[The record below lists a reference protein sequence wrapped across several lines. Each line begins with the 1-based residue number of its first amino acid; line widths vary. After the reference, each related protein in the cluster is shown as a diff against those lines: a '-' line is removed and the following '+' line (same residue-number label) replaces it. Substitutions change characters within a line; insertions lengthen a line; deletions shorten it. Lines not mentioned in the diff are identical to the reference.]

1 MAAELLGEHVLVT
14 GGAGFIGSHVVEAL
28 LERGAR
34 VVVLDNFSTGSR
46 ENLAPF
52 EGRVGFRCIE
62 ADITSSLW
70 PALFSVQQDEPID
83 RIIHLA
89 AQTSVP
95 RSLAKPIEDIQVN
108 QVATLQLL
116 EFARGAGVKKVVFAS
131 SAATYGDLE
140 AEQTREDM
148 PTVPLSP
155 YGLNK
160 LTSEGWLRTY
170 ALHFAVPTA
179 SLRFF
184 NVFGPRQDPRS
195 PYSGVISL
203 FLQRALLG
211 QDLLVFGD
219 GRQTRDF
226 VFVDDI
232 VQALL
237 LACFGPVSK
246 GEAINVGTGRA
257 ITITRL
263 VELVMSLCESQSRL
277 HYADARAGEIKH
289 SCADISLARHLL
301 GYQPT
306 IGVEEGLARTLQ
318 WMQDQMSDI

>member
-160 LTSEGWLRTY
+160 LTSEG
-170 ALHFAVPTA
+170 
-179 SLRFF
+179 
-184 NVFGPRQDPRS
+184 
-195 PYSGVISL
+195 
-203 FLQRALLG
+203 
-211 QDLLVFGD
+211 
-219 GRQTRDF
+219 
-226 VFVDDI
+226 
-232 VQALL
+232 
-237 LACFGPVSK
+237 
-246 GEAINVGTGRA
+246 
-257 ITITRL
+257 
-263 VELVMSLCESQSRL
+263 
-277 HYADARAGEIKH
+277 
-289 SCADISLARHLL
+289 
-301 GYQPT
+301 
-306 IGVEEGLARTLQ
+306 
-318 WMQDQMSDI
+318 